1 MEVFSVDA
9 NRKALLRCSSIKNK
23 NKTIL
28 PMLRGGKT
36 LRTGDQVTE
45 VEFCKKIK

>member
-9 NRKALLRCSSIKNK
+9 NRKALLRCSSVKKKKFLNNNNSIDAK
-23 NKTIL
+23 
-28 PMLRGGKT
+28 REKT

-45 VEFCKKIK
+45 V